1 MLTGA
6 ARRLGPEH
14 LDRMIEI
21 YQTRSVTMRINITQ
35 TIDEYLRKSFD
46 VATQNRLGHSAWG
59 HFNSDGKLI
68 MFATKSHWTSMPF
81 WTVGNVFIDKEDAF
95 LHLDDGL
102 ITQRNFLTDIF
113 LDSAINHNRFQGYM
127 ARDYRHVTATV
138 RATNKLPDDV
148 RRAGLCYVANF
159 AEVVPP
165 YSRAR
170 FEYGSNVLGILEGR
184 NPNPVI
190 IRSYHLKPEF
200 NQELAKYQNHSRFIN
215 AEL

>member
-6 ARRLGPEH
+6 AKRLGPEH

-21 YQTRSVTMRINITQ
+21 YQTRSVTMRIKITQ

-46 VATQNRLGHSAWG
+46 VATQNQLGHSAWG

-68 MFATKSHWTSMPF
+68 MFATKSHWSSMPY
-81 WTVGNVFIDKEDAF
+81 WTVGNVFVDKDESF
-95 LHLDDGL
+95 VHLKDGL
-102 ITQRNFLTDIF
+102 LIQRDFLQDIF
-113 LDSAINHNRFQGYM
+113 LDSAINHNRFQGFM
-127 ARDYRHVTATV
+127 ARDYRHVVATV
-138 RATNKLPDDV
+138 GGTNKLGSDIRKPSII
-148 RRAGLCYVANF
+148 YVANF